1 LSARPQ
7 HALPECSAE
16 NGERAAGEQLHD
28 WINKMTGFRS
38 LLRGAAPSWLMTF
51 VRAARSAEVRDDLRH
66 EFRRRRNGEPALPA
80 GQIQKIVVICH
91 GNICR
96 SPFAGIDLAT
106 RNAGV
111 KVRSAGLAAGTGNPA
126 EPGARRAARNFDIEL
141 INHASQPFT
150 DEDVEWADMIL
161 AMQGRHFAA
170 IRRRWPEATDKV
182 RLLGDYLQGSPHAI
196 EDPWGQD
203 DEIFE
208 SVFCRIVRANERLSE
223 LLREGTS

>member
-1 LSARPQ
+1 
-7 HALPECSAE
+7 
-16 NGERAAGEQLHD
+16 
-28 WINKMTGFRS
+28 
-38 LLRGAAPSWLMTF
+38 MTF

-111 KVRSAGLAAGTGNPA
+111 KVRSAGRAAGSCHPA

-170 IRRRWPEATDKV
+170 IRRRWPEGTDKTH
-182 RLLGDYLQGSPHAI
+182 LLGDFFSGGPFLIA
-196 EDPWGQD
+196 DPYGHE
-203 DEIFE
+203 DEIFAA
-208 SVFCRIVRANERLSE
+208 VFDQIAAAVEALALRLTT
-223 LLREGTS
+223 GTS